1 MILYVLALSTVLC
14 RPRGSTTPGPTLPE
28 PSSDRGGWLNVD
40 SRASAEQGDGV
51 CPAGTFPRAPFQG
64 PLLDAPGAGDFSAAG
79 RLEKG
84 RGKAW
89 QNLQGPASGAPA
101 GEATGGSPRACLPTK
116 KFDEHS

>member
-14 RPRGSTTPGPTLPE
+14 RPRGSTTLGPTLPE
-28 PSSDRGGWLNVD
+28 PLSDRGGWLDVD

-51 CPAGTFPRAPFQG
+51 CPAGTFPQAPFQG